1 METLYGKI
9 APKSQQPERNHRM
22 VFTCTK
28 GFLKKQKWIVL
39 DLDEYG
45 MTYCSQPGMNAEM
58 VSSIYE
64 RIEEIIINERTFIL
78 MIKTKDELSRF
89 YEIDLK
95 KFDGDLWQNFQKIK
109 TVLTN
114 FAGKI
119 VFD

>member
-1 METLYGKI
+1 
-9 APKSQQPERNHRM
+9 
-22 VFTCTK
+22 
-28 GFLKKQKWIVL
+28 
-39 DLDEYG
+39 
-45 MTYCSQPGMNAEM
+45 
-58 VSSIYE
+58 
-64 RIEEIIINERTFIL
+64 